1 MRQIRTFSVISATL
15 LAMAAC
21 QTPAPEPATPASMGG
36 EMTVLPS
43 ELLSPANP
51 EAALE
56 LYYRTLPE
64 DFFPRAPR
72 GLPLPGDQETV
83 TRILVASCFNE
94 ETEDTLALSTIAAE
108 EADLFLMIGDNVY
121 GDMNG
126 RAYLNNQATLDELRE
141 SFSELAEREAFQA
154 VRAKHPMM
162 VAWDDHDYGAN
173 DAGREFPFRRLAER
187 IHERFW
193 GLENED
199 AGAWPGTYYAR
210 SFGPEGQR
218 VQVIMLDTRFFR
230 SPLTPT
236 DEWGKKGKERYVP
249 SASEGQDMLGNDQWT
264 WLENQLQDPAD
275 LRLIVSS
282 IQVLPTDGHGFEA
295 WSRLPAEQER
305 LYSLISETEAEGV
318 VFVSGDRHTAFLYKD
333 EAALPY
339 PAYELTASS
348 LNASFAETSA
358 EMDRAQIGAGYA
370 LQNFGAI
377 DIDWNSGTVRLAIK
391 SDTGDTVSEVA
402 VPFRGAAAQ

>member
-1 MRQIRTFSVISATL
+1 MRQIRTLSVIPVI
-15 LAMAAC
+15 LALASC
-21 QTPAPEPATPASMGG
+21 QTPASEPMTSAPAG
-36 EMTVLPS
+36 EMTLLPS
-43 ELLSPANP
+43 ELLSPASA

-72 GLPLPGDQETV
+72 GVSLPGDQDV
-83 TRILVASCFNE
+83 LTRILVASCFNE
-94 ETEDTLALSTIAAE
+94 ETENATAMSTIAAD

-126 RAYLNNQATLDELRE
+126 RAYVNNQATLDELRE
-141 SFSELAEREAFQA
+141 SFSELAAREEFQA

-249 SASEGQDMLGNDQWT
+249 SESEGQDMLGNDQWT

-275 LRLIVSS
+275 LRLVVSS
-282 IQVLPTDGHGFEA
+282 IQILPTDGHGFEA

-305 LYSLISETEAEGV
+305 LYSLVAETEAEGV

-333 EAALPY
+333 DAALPY

-348 LNASFAETSA
+348 MNASFAETSP

-370 LQNFGAI
+370 PQNFGAI

-402 VPFRGAAAQ
+402 VPFRGSAAQ